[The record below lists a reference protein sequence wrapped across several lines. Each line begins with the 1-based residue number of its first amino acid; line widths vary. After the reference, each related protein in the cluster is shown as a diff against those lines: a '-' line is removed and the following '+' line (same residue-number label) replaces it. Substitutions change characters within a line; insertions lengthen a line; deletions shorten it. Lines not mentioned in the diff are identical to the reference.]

1 MLVNSMDEDYKKGV
15 LDCLKAFKKMLEL
28 HNVTDL
34 QVYSVINEVRET
46 IENDRFDE
54 LLAEARQA
62 GISPIRQF
70 RDSKA
75 RNS

>member
-1 MLVNSMDEDYKKGV
+1 MDEDYKKGV
-15 LDCLKAFKKMLEL
+15 LDCLEAFKKMLEL

-34 QVYSVINEVRET
+34 QVYSVITEIREAV
-46 IENDRFDE
+46 EEDRFEE

-70 RDSKA
+70 RK
-75 RNS
+75 